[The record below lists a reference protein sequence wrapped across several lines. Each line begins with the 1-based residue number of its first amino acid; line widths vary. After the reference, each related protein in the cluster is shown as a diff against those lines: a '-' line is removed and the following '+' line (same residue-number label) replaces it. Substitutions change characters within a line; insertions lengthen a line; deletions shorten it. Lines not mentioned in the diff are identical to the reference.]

1 MNKKVFPFVM
11 PLIFVLIICYTLLK
25 MYNEHFS
32 FQHYFTMFI
41 GMAFLFIGIYS
52 YVQKPNSIVV
62 QHFLA
67 LMFISGLAIALS
79 TPSSWDI
86 KPAKELEVIA
96 VSFAPYILMKFFE
109 HFPSSTKPTFF
120 HQVRMITLLIAIFAT
135 LIYFLIGISHH
146 VIVSKIVRP
155 CIVVNMVLS
164 LLSCIV
170 IFYLHLQSNS
180 DKIKNQMYLLIAGFV
195 LSFAPVVIFSLIPD
209 VFFSFSGVPFHY
221 SLSSVIVFPMT
232 LSYLLTKQEIV
243 DFREIFRKISFQ
255 LSVIILSLVVFN
267 LLLSMFYNIHLKSAI
282 LINTLLVCTFVV
294 YDLIHKGL
302 EPLKMKKWNI
312 KNQEIQKEKLLILQQ
327 LLNGKHLE
335 YCAKLIADLIHK
347 TIDVS
352 GVCMIWNNDNIP
364 MILHKTGVFLHFDN
378 TELLTYVD
386 ESYDSMKFNINERN
400 VFAYPMNVGT
410 TNMGW
415 IIVGEKNNATIM
427 EKEEEQL
434 IEKIQI
440 NATELFTSAKTLQ
453 QIEKQLKETMKESLA
468 YEQFHL
474 LLINEQEEEKKK
486 LSVFLH
492 DEVLQNLILL
502 LNKLELLS
510 KNKKMDNGVFK
521 DIKESLRSSISEIR
535 EMCHELYPV
544 IVEDLGL
551 EKSLYSL
558 KRKCQTNHNV
568 AIEID
573 YNTNLKVIPTS
584 LSIQV
589 FRIIKELVYNA
600 IKHSSSKKVFVSVIE
615 MNHFLNIK
623 VKDHGIGFKVPNRLS
638 ELSQHNHLGLITIQK
653 RVHQLKGTLDIQSE
667 PENGTCISITL
678 PIDRDGTNENQS
690 ITSRRSF
697 ISDARD
703 STIVRKRS

>member
-41 GMAFLFIGIYS
+41 GMAFFFIGIYS

-79 TPSSWDI
+79 TPSSWNI
-86 KPAKELEVIA
+86 KPAKELEVIV

-120 HQVRMITLLIAIFAT
+120 RQVRMITLLIAIFAT
-135 LIYFLIGISHH
+135 LIYFLIGIRHD
-146 VIVSKIVRP
+146 VIVSTIVRP
-155 CIVVNMVLS
+155 FIVANMVLS

-170 IFYLHLQSNS
+170 IFYLHLRSNS
-180 DKIKNQMYLLIAGFV
+180 DKIKNQMYLLIAGLI
-195 LSFAPVVIFSLIPD
+195 LSFAPVVILSLIPD

-221 SLSSVIVFPMT
+221 SLSSIIIFPMT

-255 LSVIILSLVVFN
+255 LLAVILSLVAFN
-267 LLLSMFYNIHLKSAI
+267 LLLSMFYNFNLKSAI
-282 LINTLLVCTFVV
+282 LMNTLLICTFVV
-294 YDLIHKGL
+294 CDLIHKGL
-302 EPLKMKKWNI
+302 EPLKMKKWHL

-352 GVCMIWNNDNIP
+352 GVCLIWKNDNIP
-364 MILHKTGVFLHFDN
+364 MVLHKTGVFLHFNDA
-378 TELLTYVD
+378 ELLTCVHQSCHP
-386 ESYDSMKFNINERN
+386 EKMNINGKN
-400 VFAYPMNVGT
+400 FFFYPMNMEDVT
-410 TNMGW
+410 IGW
-415 IIVGEKNNATIM
+415 VIIGEKTNATVF
-427 EKEEEQL
+427 EKEEIKL
-434 IEKIQI
+434 IEKIRTD
-440 NATELFTSAKTLQ
+440 ATELFSSSKSLQ
-453 QIEKQLKETMKESLA
+453 QIEKQLKETMKESQD
-468 YEQFHL
+468 YKQFHL

-502 LNKLELLS
+502 FNKLELLS
-510 KNKKMDNGVFK
+510 KNKKMDNGVFE
-521 DIKESLRSSISEIR
+521 DIKESLRNSIFEIR

-568 AIEID
+568 TIEID
-573 YNTNLKVIPTS
+573 YNTNLRVIPAS

-589 FRIIKELVYNA
+589 FRMIKELVYNA
-600 IKHSSSKKVFVSVIE
+600 IKHSSSKKVFVSVVE
-615 MNHFLNIK
+615 TNNFLNIK

-638 ELSQHNHLGLITIQK
+638 ELSQNNHLGLITIQK
-653 RVHQLKGTLDIQSE
+653 RVNQFKGTLDIQSE
-667 PENGTCISITL
+667 PGAGTCVSITL
-678 PIDRDGTNENQS
+678 PIDGDGTNENQS
-690 ITSRRSF
+690 ITSGRPF

-703 STIVRKRS
+703 STIVRK

>member
-11 PLIFVLIICYTLLK
+11 PLIFVLIICYNLLK

-79 TPSSWDI
+79 TPSSWNI

-109 HFPSSTKPTFF
+109 HFPSSTKPAFF
-120 HQVRMITLLIAIFAT
+120 RQVRIITLFIAIFVT
-135 LIYFLIGISHH
+135 LNYFLIGIRHD
-146 VIVSKIVRP
+146 VIVSTIVRP
-155 CIVVNMVLS
+155 CIVANMVLS

-170 IFYLHLQSNS
+170 LFYLHLRSNS
-180 DKIKNQMYLLIAGFV
+180 DKIKNQMYLLIAGLV
-195 LSFAPVVIFSLIPD
+195 LSFAPVVILSLIPD

-221 SLSSVIVFPMT
+221 SLSSIIVFPMT
-232 LSYLLTKQEIV
+232 LSYLLTKQEVV

-255 LSVIILSLVVFN
+255 LLAVILSLVAFN
-267 LLLSMFYNIHLKSAI
+267 LLLAMFYKFNLKSAV

-302 EPLKMKKWNI
+302 EPLKMKKWDL

-364 MILHKTGVFLHFDN
+364 MILHKTGVFLHFNDA
-378 TELLTYVD
+378 ELLTYVHQSCHP
-386 ESYDSMKFNINERN
+386 EKMNINGKN
-400 VFAYPMNVGT
+400 FFFYPMNMEDVT
-410 TNMGW
+410 IGW
-415 IIVGEKNNATIM
+415 VIIGEKTNATVF
-427 EKEEEQL
+427 EKEEIKL
-434 IEKIQI
+434 IEKIRTD
-440 NATELFTSAKTLQ
+440 ATELFSSSKSLQ
-453 QIEKQLKETMKESLA
+453 QIEKQLKETMKESQD
-468 YEQFHL
+468 YKQFHL

-502 LNKLELLS
+502 FNKLELLS
-510 KNKKMDNGVFK
+510 KNKEMDNGVFE
-521 DIKESLRSSISEIR
+521 DIKESLRNSIFEIR

-568 AIEID
+568 IIEID
-573 YNTNLKVIPTS
+573 YNTNLRVIPAS

-589 FRIIKELVYNA
+589 FRMIKELVCNA
-600 IKHSSSKKVFVSVIE
+600 IKHSSSKKVFVSVVE
-615 MNHFLNIK
+615 TNNFLNIK

-638 ELSQHNHLGLITIQK
+638 ELSQNNHLGLITIQK
-653 RVHQLKGTLDIQSE
+653 RVNQLKGTLDIQSE
-667 PENGTCISITL
+667 PGAGTCVSITL
-678 PIDRDGTNENQS
+678 PIDGDGTNENQS
-690 ITSRRSF
+690 ITSG
-697 ISDARD
+697 
-703 STIVRKRS
+703 

>member
-1 MNKKVFPFVM
+1 MSTFRSS
-11 PLIFVLIICYTLLK
+11 IISRCSL
-25 MYNEHFS
+25 EWRF
-32 FQHYFTMFI
+32 F
-41 GMAFLFIGIYS
+41 FIGIYS

-79 TPSSWDI
+79 TPSSWNI
-86 KPAKELEVIA
+86 KPAKELEVIV

-120 HQVRMITLLIAIFAT
+120 RQVRMITLLIAIFAT
-135 LIYFLIGISHH
+135 LIYFLIGIRHD
-146 VIVSKIVRP
+146 VIVSTIVRP
-155 CIVVNMVLS
+155 FIVANMVLS

-170 IFYLHLQSNS
+170 IFYLHLRSNS
-180 DKIKNQMYLLIAGFV
+180 DKIKNQMYLLIAGLI
-195 LSFAPVVIFSLIPD
+195 LSFAPVVILSLIPD

-221 SLSSVIVFPMT
+221 SLSSIIIFPMT

-243 DFREIFRKISFQ
+243 DFRKIFRKISFQ
-255 LSVIILSLVVFN
+255 LLAVILSLVAFN
-267 LLLSMFYNIHLKSAI
+267 LLLSMFYNFNLKSAI
-282 LINTLLVCTFVV
+282 LMNTLLICTFVV
-294 YDLIHKGL
+294 CDLIHKGL
-302 EPLKMKKWNI
+302 EPLKMKKWHL

-352 GVCMIWNNDNIP
+352 GVCLIWKNDNIP
-364 MILHKTGVFLHFDN
+364 MVLHKTGVFLHFNDA
-378 TELLTYVD
+378 ELLTCVHQSCHP
-386 ESYDSMKFNINERN
+386 EKMNINGKN
-400 VFAYPMNVGT
+400 FFFYPMNMEDVT
-410 TNMGW
+410 IGW
-415 IIVGEKNNATIM
+415 VIIGEKTNATVF
-427 EKEEEQL
+427 EKEEIKL
-434 IEKIQI
+434 IEKIRTD
-440 NATELFTSAKTLQ
+440 ATELFSSSKSLQ
-453 QIEKQLKETMKESLA
+453 QIEKQLKETMKESQD
-468 YEQFHL
+468 YKQFHL

-502 LNKLELLS
+502 FNKLELLS
-510 KNKKMDNGVFK
+510 KNKKMDNGVFE
-521 DIKESLRSSISEIR
+521 DIKESLRNSIFEIR

-568 AIEID
+568 TIEID
-573 YNTNLKVIPTS
+573 YNTNLRVIPAS

-589 FRIIKELVYNA
+589 FRMIKELVYNA
-600 IKHSSSKKVFVSVIE
+600 IKHSSSKKVFVSVVE
-615 MNHFLNIK
+615 TNNFLNIK

-638 ELSQHNHLGLITIQK
+638 ELSQNNHLGLITIQK
-653 RVHQLKGTLDIQSE
+653 RVNQFKGTLDIQSE
-667 PENGTCISITL
+667 PGAGTCVSITL
-678 PIDRDGTNENQS
+678 PIDGDGTNENQS
-690 ITSRRSF
+690 ITSGRPF

-703 STIVRKRS
+703 STIVRK

>member
-1 MNKKVFPFVM
+1 MNKKAFPFVM
-11 PLIFVLIICYTLLK
+11 LFISLFIICYTLLK
-25 MYNEHFS
+25 IYNEHFS
-32 FQHYFTMFI
+32 FQHYFTIFI

-62 QHFLA
+62 QHFFM
-67 LMFISGLAIALS
+67 LMLISGLAIALS

-120 HQVRMITLLIAIFAT
+120 RQVRMITLLIAIFAT

-146 VIVSKIVRP
+146 VIVSTVVRP
-155 CIVVNMVLS
+155 CIVANMVLS

-180 DKIKNQMYLLIAGFV
+180 DRIKNQMYLLITGLV
-195 LSFAPVVIFSLIPD
+195 LSFAPVVILSLIPD
-209 VFFSFSGVPFHY
+209 AFLSFSGVPFHY
-221 SLSSVIVFPMT
+221 SLSSIIVFPMT
-232 LSYLLTKQEIV
+232 LSYLLTKQEVV

-255 LSVIILSLVVFN
+255 LLAVILSLVAFN
-267 LLLSMFYNIHLKSAI
+267 LLLAMFYKFNLKSAV
-282 LINTLLVCTFVV
+282 LMNTLLVCTFVV

-302 EPLKMKKWNI
+302 EPLKMKKWDL

-335 YCAKLIADLIHK
+335 YCAKLLADLIHK

-352 GVCMIWNNDNIP
+352 GVCLIWKNDNIP
-364 MILHKTGVFLHFDN
+364 TILHKTGVFLHFNDA
-378 TELLTYVD
+378 ELLTCVHPSCHP
-386 ESYDSMKFNINERN
+386 EKMNINGKN
-400 VFAYPMNVGT
+400 FFFYPMNMEDVT
-410 TNMGW
+410 IGW
-415 IIVGEKNNATIM
+415 IIIGEKTNATVF
-427 EKEEEQL
+427 EKEEIKL
-434 IEKIQI
+434 IEKIRTD
-440 NATELFTSAKTLQ
+440 ATELFSSSKSLQ
-453 QIEKQLKETMKESLA
+453 QIEKQLKETMKESQD
-468 YEQFHL
+468 YKQFHL
-474 LLINEQEEEKKK
+474 LLLNEQEEEKKK

-502 LNKLELLS
+502 FNKLELLS
-510 KNKKMDNGVFK
+510 KNKKMDNGVFE
-521 DIKESLRSSISEIR
+521 DIKESLRNSIFEIR

-558 KRKCQTNHNV
+558 KRKYQTNHNV
-568 AIEID
+568 IIEID
-573 YNTNLKVIPTS
+573 YNTNLRVIPAS

-589 FRIIKELVYNA
+589 FRMIKELVCNA
-600 IKHSSSKKVFVSVIE
+600 IKHSSSKKVFVSVVE
-615 MNHFLNIK
+615 TNNFLNIK

-638 ELSQHNHLGLITIQK
+638 ELSQNNHLGLITIQK
-653 RVHQLKGTLDIQSE
+653 RVNQLKGTLDIQSE
-667 PENGTCISITL
+667 PGAGTCVSITL
-678 PIDRDGTNENQS
+678 PIDGDGTNENQS
-690 ITSRRSF
+690 ITSG
-697 ISDARD
+697 
-703 STIVRKRS
+703 

>member
-1 MNKKVFPFVM
+1 MNKKIFPFVM
-11 PLIFVLIICYTLLK
+11 LLISVFIICYTLLK

-32 FQHYFTMFI
+32 FQHYFTIFI
-41 GMAFLFIGIYS
+41 GMTFLFIGIYS
-52 YVQKPNSIVV
+52 YLQKPNSIVV

-79 TPSSWDI
+79 TPSSWNI

-96 VSFAPYILMKFFE
+96 VSFAPYILVKFFE
-109 HFPSSTKPTFF
+109 HFPSSTKPAFF
-120 HQVRMITLLIAIFAT
+120 RQVRIITLFIAIFVT
-135 LIYFLIGISHH
+135 LNYFLIGIRHD
-146 VIVSKIVRP
+146 VIVSTIVRP
-155 CIVVNMVLS
+155 CIVANMVLS

-180 DKIKNQMYLLIAGFV
+180 DRIRNQMYLLIAGLI

-221 SLSSVIVFPMT
+221 SLSSIIVFPMT
-232 LSYLLTKQEIV
+232 LSYLLTKQEVV

-255 LSVIILSLVVFN
+255 LLAVILSLVAFN
-267 LLLSMFYNIHLKSAI
+267 LLLAMFYKFNLKSAV
-282 LINTLLVCTFVV
+282 LMNTLLVCTFAV

-302 EPLKMKKWNI
+302 EPLKMKKRHL

-352 GVCMIWNNDNIP
+352 GVCLIWKNDNIP
-364 MILHKTGVFLHFDN
+364 MVLHKTGVFLHFNDA
-378 TELLTYVD
+378 ELLTCVHQSCHP
-386 ESYDSMKFNINERN
+386 EKMNINGKN
-400 VFAYPMNVGT
+400 FFFYPMNMEDVT
-410 TNMGW
+410 IGW
-415 IIVGEKNNATIM
+415 VIIGEKTNATVF
-427 EKEEEQL
+427 EKEEIKL
-434 IEKIQI
+434 IEKIRTD
-440 NATELFTSAKTLQ
+440 ATELFSSSKSLQ
-453 QIEKQLKETMKESLA
+453 QIEKQLKETMKESQD
-468 YEQFHL
+468 YKQFHL

-502 LNKLELLS
+502 FNKLELLS
-510 KNKKMDNGVFK
+510 KNKEMDNGVFE
-521 DIKESLRSSISEIR
+521 DIKESLRNSIFEIR

-568 AIEID
+568 IIEID
-573 YNTNLKVIPTS
+573 YNTNLRVIPAS

-589 FRIIKELVYNA
+589 FRMIKELVCNA
-600 IKHSSSKKVFVSVIE
+600 IKHSSSKKVFVSVVE
-615 MNHFLNIK
+615 TNNFLNIK

-638 ELSQHNHLGLITIQK
+638 ELSQNNHLGLITIQK
-653 RVHQLKGTLDIQSE
+653 RVNQLKGTLDIQSE
-667 PENGTCISITL
+667 PGAGTCVSITL
-678 PIDRDGTNENQS
+678 PIDGDGTNENQS
-690 ITSRRSF
+690 ITSG
-697 ISDARD
+697 
-703 STIVRKRS
+703 

>member
-135 LIYFLIGISHH
+135 LIYFFIGIHRH
-146 VIVSKIVRP
+146 AIVSTIVRP

-180 DKIKNQMYLLIAGFV
+180 DKIKNQMYLLIAGLI
-195 LSFAPVVIFSLIPD
+195 LSFAPVVILSLIPD

-221 SLSSVIVFPMT
+221 SLSSIIVFPMT

-255 LSVIILSLVVFN
+255 LLVIIFCLVVFN
-267 LLLSMFYNIHLKSAI
+267 LLLSMFYNINLKSAI

-364 MILHKTGVFLHFDN
+364 MILHKTGVFLHFNDA
-378 TELLTYVD
+378 ELLAYVHPSCHL
-386 ESYDSMKFNINERN
+386 EKININEKN
-400 VFAYPMNVGT
+400 VFFYPMNMENRT
-410 TNMGW
+410 IGW
-415 IIVGEKNNATIM
+415 IIIGEKTNATVF
-427 EKEEEQL
+427 EKEEIQL
-434 IEKIQI
+434 IEKIRTDAI
-440 NATELFTSAKTLQ
+440 ELFASSKSLQ
-453 QIEKQLKETMKESLA
+453 QIEKQLKETMKESHA

-474 LLINEQEEEKKK
+474 LLLNEQEEEKKK

-510 KNKKMDNGVFK
+510 KNREIKKEAFQ
-521 DIKESLRSSISEIR
+521 DIKESLQSSIFEIR

-568 AIEID
+568 IIEID
-573 YNTNLKVIPTS
+573 YNTNLKVIPAF

-600 IKHSSSKKVFVSVIE
+600 IKHSSSKKIFVSVVE
-615 MNHFLNIK
+615 TNDFLNIK
-623 VKDHGIGFKVPNRLS
+623 VKDHGIGFKVPTHLS

-653 RVHQLKGTLDIQSE
+653 RVNQLKGTLDIQSE
-667 PENGTCISITL
+667 LGAGTCVSITL
-678 PIDRDGTNENQS
+678 PMDGDETNEN
-690 ITSRRSF
+690 
-697 ISDARD
+697 
-703 STIVRKRS
+703 